1 MSILNVLLRPD
12 QLLVAVD
19 TLAEDALTGAPSAGA
34 KLLLIPQHN
43 LVLAT
48 RGSAQFFL
56 RVYELALQASFRADF
71 TMEQLG
77 RELGL
82 VVDQLWPS
90 YERAALDASIPREAL
105 GTELVLGGGHPAR
118 GAWWPPPMRK
128 ATVAWPRWS
137 SRLSVGLHLL
147 GSHCREGPTASR
159 RTPFWLP
166 PASKRHGS
174 TRPAVGMP
182 PAAARWSPFFAKA
195 KRSYRTLARFEPSS
209 RPLRP
214 RGVCSGTCSLP
225 AATKASAPPRFRL
238 DGSMRVTAGRVVQRK
253 GDGERGA
260 RWPARP
266 SPLHE
271 RPEVLADEGCARGQC
286 PAGQAIR

>member
-71 TMEQLG
+71 TMEQLS

-105 GTELVLGGGHPAR
+105 GTELVLGGWSPRAGR
-118 GAWWPPPMRK
+118 MV
-128 ATVAWPRWS
+128 ATAYAKSDSGVAAVVQP
-137 SRLSVGLHLL
+137 LVGGL
-147 GSHCREGPTASR
+147 AS
-159 RTPFWLP
+159 PGEPLQ
-166 PASKRHGS
+166 G
-174 TRPAVGMP
+174 RPDSFAPDAVL
-182 PAAARWSPFFAKA
+182 AAARIQ
-195 KRSYRTLARFEPSS
+195 
-209 RPLRP
+209 
-214 RGVCSGTCSLP
+214 
-225 AATKASAPPRFRL
+225 AAWLNKASGRDA
-238 DGSMRVTAGRVVQRK
+238 AGGRALV
-253 GDGERGA
+253 A
-260 RWPARP
+260 
-266 SPLHE
+266 
-271 RPEVLADEGCARGQC
+271 VLRQ
-286 PAGQAIR
+286 GQAFIQDLGQI